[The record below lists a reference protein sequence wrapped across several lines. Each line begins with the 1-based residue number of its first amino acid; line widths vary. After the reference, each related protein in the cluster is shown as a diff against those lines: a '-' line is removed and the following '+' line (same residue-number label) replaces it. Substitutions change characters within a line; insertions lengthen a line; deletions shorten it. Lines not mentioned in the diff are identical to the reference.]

1 MPPRTRGGR
10 AAPAGSAAPGRQ
22 STRIAAQMEAAQQAA
37 GQPAAEETAPEPEP
51 VITAAAAAAAAAAD
65 NDTAHDT
72 DASLNA
78 SPGDNDD
85 DNNVDDDAAPE
96 SSVPPPNS
104 TKGGRGTGRAPE
116 GPMTPHQVNP
126 AVTYDHPDAGTPIL
140 TPRTRDAKVN
150 LMNKFVDRLY
160 SASTDMLTHLALE
173 GPERD
178 EPWEDELQTHKDI
191 FENYYKVYNEKSD
204 DFIDIVFV
212 SDKTKAE
219 ESTLWSRMT
228 KAVATAN
235 LAKLLSSIQ
244 ELEDDPNLV
253 LERLPRLEKIDG
265 HFPVAFV
272 PGGSKGLDAS
282 VPDDAILKQA
292 FHIRTQRYIETLR
305 GVQNA
310 VPLRL
315 FARVFLDVNLEG
327 VDDDSISRY
336 IEGAPL
342 RAFPGF
348 DISNDNAQKYR
359 DAIDRF
365 RAMILEMD
373 TTAIISNLDQD
384 YPFQIFLDEL
394 KDWIK
399 SFEAKINAP
408 TQPLSLNG
416 DGSYSVEEQLQ
427 QDMRA
432 AHIGK

>member
-1 MPPRTRGGR
+1 
-10 AAPAGSAAPGRQ
+10 
-22 STRIAAQMEAAQQAA
+22 
-37 GQPAAEETAPEPEP
+37 
-51 VITAAAAAAAAAAD
+51 
-65 NDTAHDT
+65 
-72 DASLNA
+72 
-78 SPGDNDD
+78 
-85 DNNVDDDAAPE
+85 
-96 SSVPPPNS
+96 
-104 TKGGRGTGRAPE
+104 
-116 GPMTPHQVNP
+116 MTPHQVNP
-126 AVTYDHPDAGTPIL
+126 AVTYDHPDAGTPLL

-160 SASTDMLTHLALE
+160 SVSTDMLTHLALE

-178 EPWEDELQTHKDI
+178 EPWEDELKTHKDL
-191 FENYYKVYNEKSD
+191 FENYYKIYNEKSD
-204 DFIDIVFV
+204 EFIDINVV

-219 ESTLWSRMT
+219 ESPLWSRMT

-265 HFPVAFV
+265 HYPVAFV
-272 PGGSKGLDAS
+272 PEGSKGLDAS
-282 VPDDAILKQA
+282 VPDDDILKQA

-310 VPLRL
+310 APIRL
-315 FARVFLDVNLEG
+315 FARVFLDINLEG
-327 VDDDSISRY
+327 VDDDSISGY

-348 DISNDNAQKYR
+348 DITNDNAQKYR
-359 DAIDRF
+359 DAIDGF

-373 TTAIISNLDQD
+373 TTTIISNLDQE
-384 YPFQIFLDEL
+384 YPFQTFLDEL

-399 SFEAKINAP
+399 SFEAKIRAP

>member
-1 MPPRTRGGR
+1 
-10 AAPAGSAAPGRQ
+10 
-22 STRIAAQMEAAQQAA
+22 
-37 GQPAAEETAPEPEP
+37 
-51 VITAAAAAAAAAAD
+51 
-65 NDTAHDT
+65 
-72 DASLNA
+72 
-78 SPGDNDD
+78 
-85 DNNVDDDAAPE
+85 
-96 SSVPPPNS
+96 
-104 TKGGRGTGRAPE
+104 
-116 GPMTPHQVNP
+116 MTPHQANP
-126 AVTYDHPDAGTPIL
+126 AVAYDYPDAGTPLL

-160 SASTDMLTHLALE
+160 SVSTDMLTHLALE

-178 EPWEDELQTHKDI
+178 EPWKDELQTHKDI
-191 FENYYKVYNEKSD
+191 FGDYYKIYNDKFD
-204 DFIDIVFV
+204 DFIDINVV

-219 ESTLWSRMT
+219 ESPLWSRMT

-244 ELEDDPNLV
+244 ELEDDPVLV
-253 LERLPRLEKIDG
+253 LERLPRLESIDS

-282 VPDDAILKQA
+282 IPDDDILKQA

-305 GVQNA
+305 GVQNV

-315 FARVFLDVNLEG
+315 FARVFLDADLEE
-327 VDDDSISRY
+327 VDDDSISGY
-336 IEGAPL
+336 IEGASL

-348 DISNDNAQKYR
+348 DISNDSAQRYR
-359 DAIDRF
+359 DAIDGF

-373 TTAIISNLDQD
+373 TNSIISKLDQE
-384 YPFQIFLDEL
+384 YPFQPFLDEL

-399 SFEAKINAP
+399 SFEVRIRAP
-408 TQPLSLNG
+408 TQPLTLNG

>member
-1 MPPRTRGGR
+1 
-10 AAPAGSAAPGRQ
+10 
-22 STRIAAQMEAAQQAA
+22 
-37 GQPAAEETAPEPEP
+37 
-51 VITAAAAAAAAAAD
+51 
-65 NDTAHDT
+65 
-72 DASLNA
+72 
-78 SPGDNDD
+78 
-85 DNNVDDDAAPE
+85 
-96 SSVPPPNS
+96 
-104 TKGGRGTGRAPE
+104 
-116 GPMTPHQVNP
+116 MTPHQVNP
-126 AVTYDHPDAGTPIL
+126 AVPYDYHDPGTPL
-140 TPRTRDAKVN
+140 QTPRTRNANVN

-160 SASTDMLTHLALE
+160 SVSTDMLTHLALE

-191 FENYYKVYNEKSD
+191 FKTYYKIYNEKSD
-204 DFIDIVFV
+204 DFIDINVV
-212 SDKTKAE
+212 SDKTNAE
-219 ESTLWSRMT
+219 ESPLWSRMT
-228 KAVATAN
+228 KAVAAAN
-235 LAKLLSSIQ
+235 LAQLLSSIQ
-244 ELEDDPNLV
+244 ELEDDPALV

-282 VPDDAILKQA
+282 VPDDDILKQT

-315 FARVFLDVNLEG
+315 FARVFLEVNLDG
-327 VDDDSISRY
+327 VDDDSISDH
-336 IEGAPL
+336 IEGVPL

-359 DAIDRF
+359 DAIDGF

-373 TTAIISNLDQD
+373 TTAIVSKLDQE
-384 YPFQIFLDEL
+384 YPFQTFLEDL

-399 SFEAKINAP
+399 SSEAKLRAP
-408 TQPLSLNG
+408 TSPLALNG